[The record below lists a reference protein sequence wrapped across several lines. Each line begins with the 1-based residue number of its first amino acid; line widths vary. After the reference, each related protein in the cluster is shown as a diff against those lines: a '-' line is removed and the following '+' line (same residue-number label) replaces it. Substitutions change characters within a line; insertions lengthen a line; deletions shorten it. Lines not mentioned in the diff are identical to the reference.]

1 MGLAV
6 LSGVGL
12 AILRRMARRS
22 LSTRGGRRLTQLRNP
37 VPPDVEVS
45 QSVPLAPVRDIFADQ
60 FGLKDDEIFSYG
72 PYKGKVSLGVYDRL
86 KSQPDGNY
94 VVVVG
99 INPTP
104 LGEGKSTTTIGLS
117 QALGAHLDVPVMTCI
132 RQPSMGPTFGVKGG
146 AAGGG
151 YAQVRARWISMP
163 ALPPAPARSDPRPP
177 PRRAAPRPRWCR
189 WRSSTCT

>member
-1 MGLAV
+1 MLSRAWSRVPKPCLGMGLAV

-72 PYKGKVSLGVYDRL
+72 PYKGKVSLE
-86 KSQPDGNY
+86 S
-94 VVVVG
+94 
-99 INPTP
+99 
-104 LGEGKSTTTIGLS
+104 GE
-117 QALGAHLDVPVMTCI
+117 
-132 RQPSMGPTFGVKGG
+132 
-146 AAGGG
+146 
-151 YAQVRARWISMP
+151 
-163 ALPPAPARSDPRPP
+163 PARTDFITL
-177 PRRAAPRPRWCR
+177 C
-189 WRSSTCT
+189 